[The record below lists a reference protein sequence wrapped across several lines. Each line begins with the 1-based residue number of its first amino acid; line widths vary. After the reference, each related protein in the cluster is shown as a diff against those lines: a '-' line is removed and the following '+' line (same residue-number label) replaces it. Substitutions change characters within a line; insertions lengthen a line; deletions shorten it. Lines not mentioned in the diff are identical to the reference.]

1 MSFVGKVA
9 IVTGAG
15 AGFGAAFAAALAE
28 RGAVI
33 ALLDIDRA
41 AAQGVADGIGGDAL
55 ALHCDVADSASV
67 EAAMAQVTARFG
79 GVDILINNAG
89 LHSAEFNKGFA
100 ELGPEASRRL
110 FDVNVHGVV
119 NGSVACRASMAA
131 RGGGSIVNI
140 SSIAAWACTSAY
152 GVSKLAVRGLTLS
165 LAQEFA
171 GDRIRVNAIAPG
183 LIATDKIRGD
193 FPQSFFDDFSN
204 RLQLVHRTG
213 EIDDIVAAMLYL
225 CGSDAS
231 FVTGETLRV
240 SGGYPLSL

>member
-1 MSFVGKVA
+1 MSFTGKVA
-9 IVTGAG
+9 VITGAG
-15 AGFGAAFAAALAE
+15 AGFGAAFAAALAS
-28 RGAVI
+28 RGTQV
-33 ALLDIDRA
+33 ALLDIDVP
-41 AAQGVADGIGGDAL
+41 AAQNVAAEIGVQAIAL
-55 ALHCDVADSASV
+55 KCDVASTASV
-67 EAAMAQVTARFG
+67 ESAVARVIERFG

-119 NGSVACRASMAA
+119 NASVACRSSMAA
-131 RGGGSIVNI
+131 RGGGAIVNI

-171 GDRIRVNAIAPG
+171 ADRIRVNAIAPG
-183 LIATDKIRGD
+183 LIATDKIRAD
-193 FPQSFFDDFSN
+193 FPQSFFDDFAN
-204 RLQLVHRTG
+204 RLQLIHRNG
-213 EIDDIVAAMLYL
+213 EVDDIVAALLYL
-225 CGSDAS
+225 CGEEAS
-231 FVTGETLRV
+231 FITGETLRV